1 MGTGIALTIVA
12 GGEDY
17 TPENG
22 PPLDGE
28 AELPPLLLSF
38 TAPPG
43 APAPDPAP
51 VGGVPPSP
59 AVAAATLD
67 MAMSSRA
74 GGTPQK
80 PDHPP
85 TRCRSQVK
93 VWFRRHCSFQS
104 LVRARDQKR
113 GSESNSGVEKEKLTP
128 GKKRSNRIGLAASL
142 SIRRKNV
149 DALLRRKSWERGLVA
164 AKG

>member
-1 MGTGIALTIVA
+1 MA
-12 GGEDY
+12 
-17 TPENG
+17 P
-22 PPLDGE
+22 
-28 AELPPLLLSF
+28 
-38 TAPPG
+38 PPG
-43 APAPDPAP
+43 APAPDPDPAP
-51 VGGVPPSP
+51 VDGGVPPPP
-59 AVAAATLD
+59 AVAAATPD

-85 TRCRSQVK
+85 TQCRSQAK

-113 GSESNSGVEKEKLTP
+113 GSESNSGAEKEKLTP
-128 GKKRSNRIGLAASL
+128 GKKRRKRIGLAASL

-149 DALLRRKSWERGLVA
+149 DALLRRESWE
-164 AKG
+164 